1 MLHTNVHRARAL
13 LTVGALLG
21 TGAAA
26 QTAPPPAVPVAA
38 PAPAAEALPA
48 LLGALRSAQDWRSA
62 DLTYR
67 AAQLTLDS
75 ARTRAGLSVQ
85 AGATGSLTRLPWD
98 TGEWNGAA
106 TVTVSAGLSVL
117 PWSAALEGVRSA
129 QRGLDSAAITLRSA
143 RSELTVSLLQAY
155 AAARRAA
162 AQQELAAAQVALAT
176 RQLAVATDR
185 RAVGLLPPEGL
196 LSAQA
201 ALDSAQAAQ
210 GQATRAA
217 VQAARR
223 VARVLGRAVTLPA
236 TAAAYAA
243 LPPAPAVPP
252 VDDLIARALRGRPE
266 VARARAGLADAQ
278 AGVQA
283 ALLDAR
289 LPDVSASAV
298 YGQLADAQGTPGKT
312 VSGSLS
318 LKTGVL
324 GVQASVPLR
333 DTSAVPSGL
342 SLSLSATIPLL
353 GSPAGTVLRQAQLGQ
368 AQAQLA
374 LDSAAQ
380 AVELDV
386 RARYDALL
394 DEQATLTAAQT
405 SAAQARAA
413 ADSARA
419 RVDAGLATTLDLQQA
434 ELGALQATQAVTAQ
448 QDAVALAALT
458 LSLATADLDVQLLT
472 SGGTP

>member
-1 MLHTNVHRARAL
+1 MFQTTPHRALAL
-13 LTVGALLG
+13 LTVTALLG
-21 TGAAA
+21 SGVAA
-26 QTAPPPAVPVAA
+26 QTAPPPPAAVTV
-38 PAPAAEALPA
+38 PAAESVST
-48 LLGALRSAQDWRSA
+48 LLAALRSAPDWRAA

-85 AGATGSLTRLPWD
+85 AGASGSLTRLPWD
-98 TGEWNGAA
+98 TGEWTGTA

-117 PWSAALEGVRSA
+117 PWSAALEVVRSA
-129 QRGLDSAAITLRSA
+129 RRGLDSAAITLRSSRA
-143 RSELTVSLLQAY
+143 SLTVSLLQAY

-162 AQQELAAAQVALAT
+162 AQQELAAAQVAVAT
-176 RQLAVATDR
+176 RQLAVASDR
-185 RAVGLLPPEGL
+185 RAQGLLPPEGL
-196 LSAQA
+196 LTAQA
-201 ALDSAQAAQ
+201 ALESAQAAQ

-217 VQAARR
+217 AQAARSVTR
-223 VARVLGRAVTLPA
+223 LLGRAVTLPA
-236 TAAAYAA
+236 TAAGYAA
-243 LPPAPAVPP
+243 LPSAPAVAPL
-252 VDDLIARALRGRPE
+252 DELIARALLGRPE
-266 VARARAGLADAQ
+266 VARARAALTDAQ

-283 ALLDAR
+283 AQLDAR

-298 YGQLADAQGTPGKT
+298 YGQLSDAQGNPGKT

-333 DTSAVPSGL
+333 DTSAIPSGL
-342 SLSLSATIPLL
+342 SLSLSATLPLL
-353 GSPAGTVLRQAQLGQ
+353 GNPAGTVLRQAQLGQ

-374 LDSAAQ
+374 LDSAVQ
-380 AVELDV
+380 AVDLDV
-386 RARYDALL
+386 RSRYDALL
-394 DEQATLTAAQT
+394 DEQASLTAART
-405 SAAQARAA
+405 TDAQARAA
-413 ADSARA
+413 RDSVRA

-434 ELGALQATQAVTAQ
+434 DLGAAQAAQALVAQ

-458 LSLATADLDVQLLT
+458 LSLATTALDPQLLT